1 MAEITRFRSQRE
13 KREASEASVHSLAL
27 ALALLII
34 FTRRSLPYYFYS
46 LWRRSRALLP
56 IYTRGN
62 NAFIQTVVTP
72 LNLNLVSRK
81 HFLSFWKRCARRKK
95 KKDTHRKKRKKDTH
109 RKKKKGRY
117 FRIISKISPHHPP
130 NCHINR
136 PNVTWKKDKS
146 PIEG

>member
-1 MAEITRFRSQRE
+1 LAEITRFRSQRE

-34 FTRRSLPYYFYS
+34 IIRRSLPYYFYS

-81 HFLSFWKRCARRKK
+81 HFLSFSKRCARRKK
-95 KKDTHRKKRKKDTH
+95 KKERRAQKKKKE
-109 RKKKKGRY
+109 RRAQKKKKGVVFSNY
-117 FRIISKISPHHPP
+117 FKNTIPISSP
-130 NCHINR
+130 
-136 PNVTWKKDKS
+136 
-146 PIEG
+146 